1 MWCIDNRCTDIYF
14 NLAAEEYLLKQKRDN
29 FFMLWQSA
37 PSVVIGKHQCVDA
50 EVDEEFLRRRGIALA
65 RRFSGGGAV
74 YHDEGNINLSFIETV
89 ERPDFD
95 YYLQLTLDFLEQLGI
110 TAYSDERMG
119 IYVDGCKVSG
129 SAQCIHKDRVM
140 YHCTLLFDTDL
151 EVLKAA
157 LRGGGARLQEDGS
170 TRLQGNGT
178 TRLQG
183 DGTTNR
189 LLPGSKN
196 VRAVPSVSSEVTN
209 LSGLLSPALPVKRF
223 MRLLLH
229 SFLEE
234 DGNDLYRF
242 SEKDMEAIGELKQ
255 RRYAR
260 HEWIWEK
267 EAISAG

>member
-14 NLAAEEYLLKQKRDN
+14 NLAAEEYLLKQKREN

-50 EVDEEFLRRRGIALA
+50 EVDEEYIRRRGIALA

-157 LRGGGARLQEDGS
+157 LRGGSA
-170 TRLQGNGT
+170 
-178 TRLQG
+178 
-183 DGTTNR
+183 TNH
-189 LLPGSKN
+189 LLPGSQN
-196 VRAVPSVSSEVTN
+196 VRAVPSVPSEVTN
-209 LSGLLSPALPVKRF
+209 LSSLLSPALPVKRF

-234 DGNDLYRF
+234 DGNELYRF
-242 SEKDMEAIGELKQ
+242 SEKDMQAIERLKRQ
-255 RRYAR
+255 RYAR
-260 HEWIWEK
+260 EEWIWEK
-267 EAISAG
+267 EAISLT

>member
-50 EVDEEFLRRRGIALA
+50 EVDEEYIRRRGIALA

-89 ERPDFD
+89 DRPDFD

-110 TAYSDERMG
+110 SAYSDERMG

-151 EVLKAA
+151 EALKAA
-157 LRGGGARLQEDGS
+157 LRGDDARLQEGS
-170 TRLQGNGT
+170 GAG
-178 TRLQG
+178 LQG
-183 DGTTNR
+183 DSMTNH
-189 LLPGSKN
+189 LLPGSKS
-196 VRAVPSVSSEVTN
+196 VRAVPSVPKEVTN
-209 LSGLLSPALPVKRF
+209 LSGLLSPALSVKRF

-234 DGNDLYRF
+234 DGNELYRF
-242 SEKDMEAIGELKQ
+242 SEKDMQAIECLKRQ
-255 RRYAR
+255 RYAR
-260 HEWIWEK
+260 EEWIREK
-267 EAISAG
+267 EAISLT

>member
-50 EVDEEFLRRRGIALA
+50 EVDEEYIRRRGIALA

-110 TAYSDERMG
+110 SAYSDERMG

-157 LRGGGARLQEDGS
+157 LRGGDARLQEGGDAG
-170 TRLQGNGT
+170 
-178 TRLQG
+178 LQG
-183 DGTTNR
+183 DSTANH

-196 VRAVPSVSSEVTN
+196 IRAVPSVPSEVTN

-229 SFLEE
+229 AFLEE
-234 DGNDLYRF
+234 DGNELYRF
-242 SEKDMEAIGELKQ
+242 SEKDTEAIERLKRQ
-255 RRYAR
+255 RYAR
-260 HEWIWEK
+260 EEWIREK
-267 EAISAG
+267 EAISLT

>member
-157 LRGGGARLQEDGS
+157 LRSDDA
-170 TRLQGNGT
+170 
-178 TRLQG
+178 RLQG
-183 DGTTNR
+183 DGTTNH

-267 EAISAG
+267 EAISLA

>member
-50 EVDEEFLRRRGIALA
+50 EVDEEYIRRRGITLA

-110 TAYSDERMG
+110 SAYSDERMG

-151 EVLKAA
+151 EVLKTA
-157 LRGGGARLQEDGS
+157 LRGGGARLQ
-170 TRLQGNGT
+170 
-178 TRLQG
+178 G
-183 DGTTNR
+183 DGGTNH

-209 LSGLLSPALPVKRF
+209 LSGLLSPTLPVKRF

-242 SEKDMEAIGELKQ
+242 SEKDMQAIGELKQ

-260 HEWIWEK
+260 REWIWEK